1 MVEGR
6 DVIVILAA
14 GALASAVLIA
24 LLMPLLTRYALARP
38 NARSSHVTPTPQ
50 GGGIAVIAVAL
61 AALAFAGG
69 GMPTGFAVALVI
81 ATLGLAGLGALD
93 DFRPLPVLPRFIAQ
107 AGLIAAVMITMPDAW
122 RLAPPELGLPL
133 IAERVVL
140 TLALW
145 WFVNLTNFIDG
156 LDWITAADILPPM
169 LTVAALSLIGVVPA
183 FIGAVAAG
191 LAAGML
197 GFAPFNKPRARV
209 FLGDVGSLPIGLL
222 AGVALIALAGQGHLA
237 AAILLAA
244 YPSLDATVTLLRRAA
259 RREKVWEAHRGH
271 FYQQAT
277 DNGFTALSVSLHV
290 FALNCGLAGLAIL
303 TVLIDG
309 AGFDTALAL
318 VGVAL
323 AGLLCVRFARRRR
336 AEAPK

>member
-1 MVEGR
+1 
-6 DVIVILAA
+6 
-14 GALASAVLIA
+14 
-24 LLMPLLTRYALARP
+24 MPLLRRYAMARP

-50 GGGIAVIAVAL
+50 GGGIAVIVVAL
-61 AALAFAGG
+61 AGLISAVSDA
-69 GMPTGFAVALVI
+69 PTGFLVALVC
-81 ATLGLAGLGALD
+81 ATLGLAILGALD
-93 DFRPLPVLPRFIAQ
+93 DIRPLPVLPRFVAQ
-107 AGLIAAVMITMPDAW
+107 AALIAGVIATMPLEWRILPETGDAW
-122 RLAPPELGLPL
+122 L
-133 IAERVVL
+133 IVERVIL
-140 TLALW
+140 TFALW

-156 LDWITAADILPPM
+156 LDWITAADTIPAM
-169 LTVAALSLIGVVPA
+169 ITVAALSLVGTVPA

-222 AGVALIALAGQGHLA
+222 AGLALIALAGAGHLA

-244 YPSLDATVTLLRRAA
+244 YPCLDATVTLMRRAA
-259 RREKVWEAHRGH
+259 RREKVWEAHRSH

-290 FALNCGLAGLAIL
+290 FTLNCGLAGLAIL
-303 TVLIDG
+303 TVLTDG
-309 AGFDTALAL
+309 ALFDTIVAL

-323 AGLLCVRFARRRR
+323 AGLLCARFARRPNNPR
-336 AEAPK
+336 PS